1 MYRIQLSGGD
11 YIPNGEV
18 GLHYQ
23 IHRSIGVHHAAA
35 IEAGQPFRVNVFVGG
50 PPAMMLAAVMP
61 LPEGMSELT
70 FAGALGG
77 RRVRL
82 VRGGRSPVGDPL
94 LPMHADTD
102 FCLCGTVVPGVLK
115 QEGPFGDH
123 LGYYSLKHEFP
134 VLRVDRVYHRD
145 DAIWPFTVVGRP
157 PQEDTIFGQLIHELT
172 GPVIP
177 SVLPGVHAVHA
188 VDAAGV
194 HPLLLAIGSERY
206 TPYAETARPQELL
219 TQANAILG
227 QGQLSLAK
235 FLFIANRTDAP
246 NLDVHDVAAFLRHV
260 LERADWTRDLHFQT
274 QTTIDT
280 LDYSGGALNAGSKL
294 VVAAV
299 GPKRFELANTVPS
312 NLRLGDGLRNPRVV
326 LPGILAIE
334 GPKYSDQLN
343 PQSLTGFRWIVIVDD
358 SQFVAESLRN
368 FLWVTFTRTNPATD
382 IDGIASFVENKH
394 WGCRGPLVID
404 ARLKPHH
411 APPLIEDPAVTRRV
425 DALAAPGGPL
435 HGIL

>member
-1 MYRIQLSGGD
+1 
-11 YIPNGEV
+11 
-18 GLHYQ
+18 
-23 IHRSIGVHHAAA
+23 
-35 IEAGQPFRVNVFVGG
+35 
-50 PPAMMLAAVMP
+50 
-61 LPEGMSELT
+61 
-70 FAGALGG
+70 
-77 RRVRL
+77 
-82 VRGGRSPVGDPL
+82 
-94 LPMHADTD
+94 
-102 FCLCGTVVPGVLK
+102 VPGVLK

-134 VLRVDRVYHRD
+134 VLRVDRVYHRE

-157 PQEDTIFGQLIHELT
+157 PQEDTVFGQLIHELT

-206 TPYAETARPQELL
+206 TPYVETARPQELL

-235 FLFIANRTDAP
+235 FLFIVNRADAP
-246 NLDVHDVAAFLRHV
+246 SLDVHDVGGFLRHL

-294 VVAAV
+294 VIAAV
-299 GPKRFELANTVPS
+299 GPKRFELANELP
-312 NLRLGDGLRNPRVV
+312 NDLRLGDEFTNPRVI
-326 LPGILAIE
+326 LPGVLVVQ
-334 GPKYSDQLN
+334 GPKYSGPLN
-343 PQSLTGFRWIVIVDD
+343 PQSAIRNPKSLTGIRWIVIVDD
-358 SQFVAESLRN
+358 SRFVAEALRN
-368 FLWVTFTRTNPATD
+368 FLWVTFTRTNPAAD
-382 IDGIASFVENKH
+382 IDGIDSFVENKH

-411 APPLIEDPAVTRRV
+411 APPLVEDPAVTRRV